1 MKPFYLSSETV
12 LPIKCNLYRYIEYAK
27 KSIASC
33 ARVEKIVLSGHSS
46 GARQAAIRAAEM
58 LQDERNALGRAVCS
72 FA

>member
-1 MKPFYLSSETV
+1 M
-12 LPIKCNLYRYIEYAK
+12 YRYIEYAK

-33 ARVEKIVLSGHSS
+33 ARVEKIVLSGHYS
-46 GARQAAIRAAEM
+46 GARQAAILAAEM